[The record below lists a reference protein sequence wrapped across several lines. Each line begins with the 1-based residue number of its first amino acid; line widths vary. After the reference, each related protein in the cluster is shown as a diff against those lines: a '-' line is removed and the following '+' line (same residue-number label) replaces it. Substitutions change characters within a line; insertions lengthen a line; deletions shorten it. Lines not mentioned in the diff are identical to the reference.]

1 MARFSAC
8 QTPTLS
14 DDPRHASGRAAEALA
29 REHLQDHGL
38 RLIEQNWRGKRGELD
53 LAYAVPTAT
62 ADVVLSARD
71 TARGRRLADIVG
83 GERTGALLRDNGWRV
98 TGLESV
104 PGVASTPQLPAH
116 DGLPSAGVLQA
127 LRDLTK

>member
-1 MARFSAC
+1 MVRFSAC

-53 LAYAVPTAT
+53 LVMLDGDTVVFAEVRYRKHSAWGGAVESVDWRKRDKLIATAT
-62 ADVVLSARD
+62 QFLQQEKRWAKHPCRFDVIA
-71 TARGRRLADIVG
+71 VG
-83 GERTGALLRDNGWRV
+83 HGTPAS
-98 TGLESV
+98 LEWIRNAFDS
-104 PGVASTPQLPAH
+104 
-116 DGLPSAGVLQA
+116 
-127 LRDLTK
+127 